1 MTAENVRTAS
11 ASFSGFIVGNLP
23 GLAEG
28 VMEGMASRQGFSSA
42 SATPCHTRQRLRET
56 TAEQMRM
63 SHIDPPL
70 MLQELLGL

>member
-1 MTAENVRTAS
+1 
-11 ASFSGFIVGNLP
+11 
-23 GLAEG
+23 
-28 VMEGMASRQGFSSA
+28 MEGMASRQGFSSA